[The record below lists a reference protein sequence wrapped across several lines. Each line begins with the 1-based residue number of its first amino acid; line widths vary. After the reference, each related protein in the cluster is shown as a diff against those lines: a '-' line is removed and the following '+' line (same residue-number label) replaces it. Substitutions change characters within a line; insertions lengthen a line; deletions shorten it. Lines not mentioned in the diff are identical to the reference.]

1 MEREK
6 IEQFYIRWQSVLKQ
20 LIEGY
25 IYDETGNLLPTRSIF
40 LKFKKIIGKFLSNKI
55 SEIEKIILMPGLR
68 GVGKSTIL
76 AQIFSLEK
84 FLKIDE
90 DKEIFENIGKL
101 DERLYLDVS
110 LLHAEQISLNDFF
123 KFYEDVKGF
132 RFERPKKKIL
142 ILLDEIH
149 FDEKW
154 DLFLKNL
161 FDRTKGHKDV
171 LVIATGSSA
180 LEINMIA
187 DLSRRVEVLPVL
199 PLNFPEYL
207 ILKGKYF
214 PAELSEKIRQIIFSS
229 RDANQVFRELQK
241 VEKEVSRYLIS
252 NVPPGAIN
260 DFFEVGGFPSAL
272 MVQNK
277 QKAMEKIKSVIDGII
292 VKDILKLKR
301 FETHTIAK
309 INDLLYLLAQS
320 DIVSYQKLQ
329 LTLKIQR
336 PETLENLIEVLIV
349 SGLLVKVNAYGQTY
363 GSVRK
368 TPKFLFITPSLRSA
382 ILNNI
387 YLPGTEG
394 KKLED
399 YFILIFQ
406 DIKRNGKLDF
416 SRIFYDSAEGGAD
429 FILNVKENIVVELG
443 FNKEETK
450 QVQKTAK
457 KVKKMRYGLI
467 FGSRNLELVENS
479 IVKIPLKFLLLM

>member
-241 VEKEVSRYLIS
+241 VEKEVSRYFIS

-429 FILNVKENIVVELG
+429 FILNVKDNIVVELG

-479 IVKIPLKFLLLM
+479 IVKIPLKFLILM

>member
-229 RDANQVFRELQK
+229 QDANQVFRELQK
-241 VEKEVSRYLIS
+241 VEKEVSRYFIS

>member
-199 PLNFPEYL
+199 PLNFSEYL

-229 RDANQVFRELQK
+229 QDANQVFRELQK
-241 VEKEVSRYLIS
+241 VEKEVSRYFIS

-429 FILNVKENIVVELG
+429 FILNVKDNIVVELG

>member
-199 PLNFPEYL
+199 PLNFSEYL

-229 RDANQVFRELQK
+229 QDANQVFRELQK
-241 VEKEVSRYLIS
+241 VEKEVSRYFIS

-336 PETLENLIEVLIV
+336 PETLENLIEVLII

-368 TPKFLFITPSLRSA
+368 TPKFLFVTPSLRSA

-406 DIKRNGKLDF
+406 DIKRNGKFDF

>member
-1 MEREK
+1 MEMGK

-229 RDANQVFRELQK
+229 QDANQVFRELQK
-241 VEKEVSRYLIS
+241 VEKEVSRYFIS

-429 FILNVKENIVVELG
+429 FILNVKDNIVVELG

>member
-207 ILKGKYF
+207 ILKGKHF
-214 PAELSEKIRQIIFSS
+214 PAELSEKIRRIIFSS
-229 RDANQVFRELQK
+229 QDANQVFRELQK
-241 VEKEVSRYLIS
+241 VEKEVSRYFIS

-329 LTLKIQR
+329 HTLKIQR

>member
-199 PLNFPEYL
+199 PLNFSEYL

-229 RDANQVFRELQK
+229 QDANQVFRELQK
-241 VEKEVSRYLIS
+241 VEKEVSRYFIS

-368 TPKFLFITPSLRSA
+368 TPKFLFVTPSLRSA

-406 DIKRNGKLDF
+406 DIKRNGKFDF

>member
-241 VEKEVSRYLIS
+241 VEKEVSRYFIS

>member
-309 INDLLYLLAQS
+309 INDLLYLLAQL